1 MSVCHWV
8 VEGIGLEVG
17 KLWNYLSKEK
27 CLAFLENEC
36 GYEFTDEEK
45 KNFSIDD
52 EFEDFIDGKYMN
64 VAEAFCACDETGFMT
79 FGDDGDGGCYFI
91 YPPKY
96 PWQCKENEP
105 KSIDEVHKIIKDAV
119 HKLCD
124 ISDEELEY
132 LIDNDIY
139 EYGCG

>member
-1 MSVCHWV
+1 MKKQSDYLLPLFKSKAALSL
-8 VEGIGLEVG
+8 LETINHSLI
-17 KLWNYLSKEK
+17 KPY
-27 CLAFLENEC
+27 
-36 GYEFTDEEK
+36 TDEEK

-52 EFEDFIDGKYMN
+52 EFEDFVDGEYMN